1 MALRLRWLWFEWKD
15 ESKPWFNME
24 TPCDEIDKKLF
35 RASTKISLGNGKKC
49 CFWQDNWLSGCAPK
63 DIALA
68 IFRLA
73 KRKANC
79 IHFEM
84 EGNHWIISLRPITTI
99 SEINELVHL
108 GSLLQEINLQAKT
121 SDSIIWKWTQ
131 NGIYTAKS
139 AYEAQF
145 QGTIISTNFQPLW
158 IAEAEPKQRFL
169 GWLILH
175 QKILTADNLLIRH

>member
-63 DIALA
+63 DIAPA

-84 EGNHWIISLRPITTI
+84 EGNHWIISLKTNHHNKRNQWIGSPRQSIARDQSASQNLGQHHLEMD
-99 SEINELVHL
+99 SEW
-108 GSLLQEINLQAKT
+108 NLYSKKRLWSTVPRYHYQHKFPTPLDSWSRAKAAF
-121 SDSIIWKWTQ
+121 S
-131 NGIYTAKS
+131 
-139 AYEAQF
+139 
-145 QGTIISTNFQPLW
+145 
-158 IAEAEPKQRFL
+158 
-169 GWLILH
+169 WLAN
-175 QKILTADNLLIRH
+175 LTPENSHSR